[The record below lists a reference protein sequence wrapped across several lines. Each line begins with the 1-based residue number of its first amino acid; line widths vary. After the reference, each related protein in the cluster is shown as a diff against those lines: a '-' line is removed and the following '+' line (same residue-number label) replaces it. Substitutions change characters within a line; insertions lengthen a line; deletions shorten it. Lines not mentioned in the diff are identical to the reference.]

1 MSVERSHEHPLAI
14 CRHSIPGRE
23 WRRLMRAAH
32 DSAMSQSLPDLLRRH
47 RRACGISQ
55 LDLATA
61 TGTTQRHLSF
71 LESGRAKPGRDLLT
85 RLAGALALSMV
96 DRNALFEAA
105 GFLPPV
111 PEGPLREAAYAPIRQ
126 AAWRLIEQQAPYP
139 AMLLDA
145 DYNILASN
153 APLERLLSMLD
164 LPATVWPDASSGH
177 APRNLLMLSFHPDGL
192 IRYMHEPESWVPGYW
207 QRIVRDAA
215 CHALVRDIAAF
226 PHMQEWLA
234 TAAAPISTAPALLE
248 QYVLDDHQI
257 NLLSMMTT
265 PGVPSDITIGSLRVN
280 LLFPA
285 DAATDEWLRGLDA

>member
-1 MSVERSHEHPLAI
+1 
-14 CRHSIPGRE
+14 
-23 WRRLMRAAH
+23 
-32 DSAMSQSLPDLLRRH
+32 MSQTLPDLLRRH
-47 RRACGISQ
+47 RRARALSQ

-145 DYNILASN
+145 DYDVLATN
-153 APLERLLSMLD
+153 APLERLLAMLE
-164 LPATVWPDASSGH
+164 LPAHVWPDAGSS
-177 APRNLLMLSFHPDGL
+177 PPVRNLLTLSFHPDGL
-192 IRYMHEPESWVPGYW
+192 VRYMREPESWVPGYW
-207 QRIVRDAA
+207 HRILRDAT
-215 CHALVRDIAAF
+215 CHARVREISAL
-226 PHMQEWLA
+226 PHMRAWLA
-234 TAAAPISTAPALLE
+234 TPVPISSAPALLE
-248 QYVLDDHQI
+248 QYVLDEHPI

-265 PGVPSDITIGSLRVN
+265 PGVPSDITAGSLRVN

>member
-1 MSVERSHEHPLAI
+1 MSHT
-14 CRHSIPGRE
+14 
-23 WRRLMRAAH
+23 
-32 DSAMSQSLPDLLRRH
+32 LPDLLRRH
-47 RRACGISQ
+47 RRVRALSQ

-145 DYNILASN
+145 DYDVLATN
-153 APLERLLSMLD
+153 APLERLLAMLE
-164 LPATVWPDASSGH
+164 LPASVWPDAGSSQ
-177 APRNLLMLSFHPDGL
+177 PVRNLLTLSFHPDGL
-192 IRYMHEPESWVPGYW
+192 VHYMREPESWVPGYW
-207 QRIVRDAA
+207 QCILRDAT
-215 CHALVRDIAAF
+215 CHARVRDIAAY
-226 PHMQEWLA
+226 PHMQAWLA
-234 TAAAPISTAPALLE
+234 TLAAPTDAAPALLE
-248 QYVLDDHQI
+248 RYSLDGQPI

-265 PGVPSDITIGSLRVN
+265 PGVPSDITAGSLRVN